1 MNNLQKNALRQAEFI
16 NKVYNAAISGEP
28 FRIICID
35 IDNTIV
41 NEKPIKD
48 RLIMGIAKQQFDEVN
63 RRIEESKNSSNTDD
77 SRLAQAAYF
86 DLVDRVLEEV
96 DPEFMGKINYD
107 EIYQT
112 SNFFPRSID
121 YIRELL
127 NTRRNNDFVILVS
140 HYNVDRE
147 YVTKINTMLEVFPNI
162 DGIFLPKFH
171 LLQYGMPNRQ
181 TTSKIE
187 FMKNILDV
195 PSFYPRIMEV
205 CPDLMSHLYLIDDSQ
220 SVLKDA
226 VLHGANIIPFL
237 PGYDPTKLGK
247 TNLFDGA
254 ISSAGCLKDLQRRSV
269 EEAIQYHKEHPL
281 AYDGTRIISK

>member
-1 MNNLQKNALRQAEFI
+1 MNSLQINALKQAEFI
-16 NKVYNAAISGEP
+16 NNVYNAAISGEP

-41 NEKPIKD
+41 NEKQVKD
-48 RLIMGIAKQQFDEVN
+48 RQIMTFAKDEFDEVN
-63 RRIEESKNSSNTDD
+63 RRIEEARNSSNTDD
-77 SRLAQAAYF
+77 SRIAQEAYF

-96 DPEFMGKINYD
+96 DPKFMGRINYD

-112 SNFFPRSID
+112 CNFFPRSID

-127 NTRRNNDFVILVS
+127 NTRRKNDFVILVS

-147 YVTKINTMLEVFPNI
+147 YVSKINTMLNVFPNI

-171 LLQYGMPNRQ
+171 QLQYGMPNRK

-187 FMKNILDV
+187 FLKNILDV
-195 PSFYPRIMEV
+195 PSFYPRLLEI
-205 CPDLMSHLYLIDDSQ
+205 CPNLMSHLYLIDDSQ

-254 ISSAGCLKDLQRRSV
+254 ISSAGCLIDLQRRSV
-269 EEAIQYHKEHPL
+269 EEAIQYHKEHPSIL
-281 AYDGTRIISK
+281 DVIRSKK